1 MCRGDIPNIS
11 EDRYGYVVWI
21 GLKKTTFYSVLEWK
35 YTREYIYDIF
45 RVAFLDVITA
55 ISDD

>member
-1 MCRGDIPNIS
+1 VKSVHLKSETGQVNVCRGDIPNIS

-35 YTREYIYDIF
+35 YTREYI
-45 RVAFLDVITA
+45 
-55 ISDD
+55 